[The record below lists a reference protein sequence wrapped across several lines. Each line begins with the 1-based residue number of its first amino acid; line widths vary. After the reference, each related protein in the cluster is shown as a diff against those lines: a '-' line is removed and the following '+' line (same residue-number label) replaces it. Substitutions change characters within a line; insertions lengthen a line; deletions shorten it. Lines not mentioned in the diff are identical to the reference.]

1 MPRFR
6 YGAPAVGALL
16 SLSLITGC
24 ADMQDRIEEI
34 AGDNDDDGPRTV
46 AYECDDDRE
55 FAARFS
61 GDRDAV
67 RVDTGGR
74 SYDLEYSDRD
84 DGRRIYSNRD
94 DVELRV
100 DEDEAYLRIPGES
113 DFADCER
120 S

>member
-1 MPRFR
+1 MNSIRFA
-6 YGAPAVGALL
+6 APLL
-16 SLSLITGC
+16 SLLLVAAC
-24 ADMQDRIEEI
+24 ADMRDRIDEI
-34 AGDNDDDGPRTV
+34 AGNDDNDGPRTV

-61 GDRDAV
+61 GDRDEV
-67 RVDTGGR
+67 RVDTGAR

-84 DGRRIYSNRD
+84 DGMRVYTNRD

-100 DEDEAYLRIPGES
+100 DNDEAYLRIPGES
-113 DFADCER
+113 DYQDCEI